1 MCKKEKTVYFEEFD
15 ATQTMVTR
23 SRVIT
28 GTDIDLFTSV
38 THAINPLFLSDDYAR
53 AAGQAARLTPAP
65 LQLSLMIGLCY
76 QAGFYDHLVAM
87 VGVDNMKF
95 LTPVHPGET
104 ITAEAV
110 LKEKRLTKKPD
121 RGIVVLS
128 HVLKNSRDV
137 VVLAADITYL
147 IRTQAPAS

>member
-1 MCKKEKTVYFEEFD
+1 
-15 ATQTMVTR
+15 
-23 SRVIT
+23 
-28 GTDIDLFTSV
+28 
-38 THAINPLFLSDDYAR
+38 
-53 AAGQAARLTPAP
+53 
-65 LQLSLMIGLCY
+65 
-76 QAGFYDHLVAM
+76 M